1 MLPTSK
7 ILQIYLF
14 LVPLL
19 FAILTYIL
27 VKQNSIDIDDSR
39 KDVVHSRYSNQLK
52 FLPLAITSW
61 NKNDNLQ
68 TVKKVFKHLG
78 LQRVNRSE
86 KDWNVLWT
94 LEYPFEH
101 FEDLM
106 GNFTGGQIMN
116 HIPGITYITNKKYL
130 STSSISKY
138 IPAAFS
144 LPHLKNEF
152 MYYMASYP
160 EKKYVV
166 KNFDNRGVQI
176 IDPRR
181 IDFQLGEER

>member
-7 ILQIYLF
+7 QIILF

-19 FAILTYIL
+19 FAISSYIFF
-27 VKQNSIDIDDSR
+27 KPKSIETRD
-39 KDVVHSRYSNQLK
+39 VHSRYSDQQLK
-52 FLPLAITSW
+52 FLPLVIANW
-61 NKNDNLQ
+61 NKNDNLR
-68 TVKKVFKHLG
+68 TVKKVFENLG
-78 LQRVNRSE
+78 LKIVDRDE

-94 LEYPFEH
+94 LEYPFEY
-101 FEDLM
+101 FVDLM

-144 LPHLKNEF
+144 LPDLKNEF
-152 MYYMASYP
+152 LYYMANYP

-166 KNFDNRGVQI
+166 KNYDNRGVKI
-176 IDPRR
+176 IDPSR
-181 IDFQLGEER
+181 IDFQLGNER